1 MGTVAESG
9 LGRRQL
15 GTRRRRLGARDSLVF
30 FAPWRAAA
38 AGAPLLLWGRR
49 LSTRRRETALGNR
62 SHAVSPVR
70 PVFERRKMG
79 KMRLVLPF
87 QGPGPSRTGAF
98 VWRNR
103 PDCPY
108 ADLGIDAICRGLGEQ
123 PCKALGSALKT
134 GSFVVSRACLRT
146 VGTHQSSLLRK
157 SSCGVSTKR

>member
-1 MGTVAESG
+1 
-9 LGRRQL
+9 
-15 GTRRRRLGARDSLVF
+15 
-30 FAPWRAAA
+30 
-38 AGAPLLLWGRR
+38 
-49 LSTRRRETALGNR
+49 
-62 SHAVSPVR
+62 
-70 PVFERRKMG
+70 MG

-134 GSFVVSRACLRT
+134 GSFVVNTSIKLT
-146 VGTHQSSLLRK
+146 PKKLLRSLDEALK
-157 SSCGVSTKR
+157 QS

>member
-1 MGTVAESG
+1 M
-9 LGRRQL
+9 RRA
-15 GTRRRRLGARDSLVF
+15 GAVEARRLVF
-30 FAPWRAAA
+30 SAPWRPAAAERRYFGRSQAAA
-38 AGAPLLLWGRR
+38 AARAPA
-49 LSTRRRETALGNR
+49 ETTLGDR

-70 PVFERRKMG
+70 SVVERRKMG

-108 ADLGIDAICRGLGEQ
+108 ADLGIDAICRGLGELTGEQ

-157 SSCGVSTKR
+157 TYCGVSTKR